1 MTVSGMDIS
10 KLAPGL
16 HGQSS
21 PTASNTGTK
30 PALDF
35 AALISMISNGQDQ
48 GIVNAEG
55 VDTSLTGDVSV
66 STEELVK
73 KMLSSVILSDE
84 NIPELSES
92 EVNTLSEN
100 RNLTE
105 FAEIF
110 LDFLS
115 QKSEGRD
122 FRSPATE
129 YAHLQNYGNFDISRG
144 EYQFSMS
151 DDPSLIS
158 SGSNLLLNLLMKDL
172 KQANDP
178 YLAGKIQ
185 TTLPSQNTVPS
196 IVDKIWNTSV
206 LSDTNSKIL
215 SINYESV
222 IEDLNVNDDN
232 VAHFVKV
239 YAANSKFLEGSSYSS
254 QEPKI
259 LNLQVN
265 AKFSNDTDALET
277 KVNVIDEKAT
287 SFRLQNFVPVFDRGA
302 ENNTIILNIKNVD
315 AVVAQFKLE
324 LDGQSSLPS
333 DRVNDLAIVLH
344 QGGISDHEVAEISL
358 SVLKDKNA
366 PLQFDRFVDS
376 DHAVIFER
384 SSLPKEISERNVDS
398 YVTLKFVKNDL
409 TLDDDGVK
417 RVNFTKLD
425 QLGSISEE
433 FLQKLSDVQSGKFG
447 AKYMNETLGSDLVD
461 HNSANLKLDQLKT
474 PFSNFIFELSKKPSV
489 NLKISTADI
498 LSYRNIITKPSKQ
511 RININASNEKILL
524 PNSNEKIFLTDSNE
538 KISLLDPEKTFLPD
552 NLERPFDQ
560 NIKFDAP
567 KPRMTS
573 EAYLPNSN
581 FVNFNDI
588 GTSLNRVMP
597 TQGPSGSIV
606 NSLSLYDAQYS
617 SRLGMLIT
625 ENIIKGQEN
634 FDIQLEP
641 ESFGKVRVSV
651 SMENA
656 NVEVKML
663 AENSAAIMALRSSEA
678 ILQSITEQ
686 NGLKLSDYS
695 VDMQNNASNGERQG
709 KNEKDN
715 NLLDSSRYS
724 DKEVAS
730 DDILTNS
737 ETSHSLNLLA

>member
-35 AALISMISNGQDQ
+35 ADLISMISNGQDH

-55 VDTSLTGDVSV
+55 ADTSLTGDLSV

-110 LDFLS
+110 VDLLS
-115 QKSEGRD
+115 QKSIDGD
-122 FRSPATE
+122 FRLSATE
-129 YAHLQNYGNFDISRG
+129 YAHLQNYGDFDASRG
-144 EYQFSMS
+144 EYQFSMN

-178 YLAGKIQ
+178 YLAGKF
-185 TTLPSQNTVPS
+185 QNTVPS
-196 IVDKIWNTSV
+196 IVDKIWNTTV
-206 LSDTNSKIL
+206 LSNTNSKIL

-222 IEDLNVNDDN
+222 VEDLNVNDDN

-239 YAANSKFLEGSSYSS
+239 YAANSKFLEGISDSG

-265 AKFSNDTDALET
+265 TKFSNDTDAMET

-287 SFRLQNFVPVFDRGA
+287 SFRLQNFVPVFDRG
-302 ENNTIILNIKNVD
+302 EDNNTIILNIKNVD

-333 DRVNDLAIVLH
+333 DRFNDLAIVLH
-344 QGGISDHEVAEISL
+344 QGGISDHEVAELSL
-358 SVLKDKNA
+358 SVLKDKNS

-384 SSLPKEISERNVDS
+384 SSLPKEISERNADS
-398 YVTLKFVKNDL
+398 YVTLKFFKNDL
-409 TLDDDGVK
+409 NLGDDGVK
-417 RVNFTKLD
+417 KVNFTKLD

-447 AKYMNETLGSDLVD
+447 AKYMNETLGSDLID

-498 LSYRNIITKPSKQ
+498 LSYRNIITKSSKQ
-511 RININASNEKILL
+511 RININASNQKILL
-524 PNSNEKIFLTDSNE
+524 PDSKESILLTDSN
-538 KISLLDPEKTFLPD
+538 EKTFLPD
-552 NLERPFDQ
+552 NLERPFEQ

-567 KPRMTS
+567 KLRMTS
-573 EAYLPNSN
+573 EANLPNSN

-588 GTSLNRVMP
+588 GASLNRVIP
-597 TQGPSGSIV
+597 TQGPTGSIINV
-606 NSLSLYDAQYS
+606 NTLSLYDAQYS
-617 SRLGMLIT
+617 SRLGMLLT

-641 ESFGKVRVSV
+641 ETFGKVRVSV

-656 NVEVKML
+656 NLEVKIL
-663 AENSAAIMALRSSEA
+663 AENSGAIMALRGSEA

>member
-10 KLAPGL
+10 KLASGL

-35 AALISMISNGQDQ
+35 AALISMISNGQDH

-55 VDTSLTGDVSV
+55 GDTSLTGDLSV

-73 KMLSSVILSDE
+73 KMLSSVILSDG

-110 LDFLS
+110 VDLLS
-115 QKSEGRD
+115 QKPIGGD
-122 FRSPATE
+122 FRLPATE
-129 YAHLQNYGNFDISRG
+129 YAHIQNYGDFDASRG
-144 EYQFSMS
+144 EYQFSMN

-185 TTLPSQNTVPS
+185 NTVPS
-196 IVDKIWNTSV
+196 VVDKILNTSV
-206 LSDTNSKIL
+206 LSNTNSKIL

-222 IEDLNVNDDN
+222 VEDLNVNDDN

-239 YAANSKFLEGSSYSS
+239 YVANSKFLEGSSDSG

-265 AKFSNDTDALET
+265 TKFSNDTDALET

-287 SFRLQNFVPVFDRGA
+287 SFRLQNLVPVFDRG
-302 ENNTIILNIKNVD
+302 EDNNTIILNIKNVD

-333 DRVNDLAIVLH
+333 DRFNDLAIVLH
-344 QGGISDHEVAEISL
+344 QGEISDHEVAELSL
-358 SVLKDKNA
+358 SVLKDKNS

-384 SSLPKEISERNVDS
+384 SSLPREISERNADS

-409 TLDDDGVK
+409 TLGDDGVK
-417 RVNFTKLD
+417 KVNFTKLD

-447 AKYMNETLGSDLVD
+447 AKYMNETLGSDLID
-461 HNSANLKLDQLKT
+461 HNSANLKLDELKT

-524 PNSNEKIFLTDSNE
+524 PDSNERILLTDSNE
-538 KISLLDPEKTFLPD
+538 KTFLLNSNEKTFLPD
-552 NLERPFDQ
+552 NLERPFEQ

-567 KPRMTS
+567 KLRMTS
-573 EAYLPNSN
+573 EANLPNSN

-588 GTSLNRVMP
+588 GASLNRVIP
-597 TQGPSGSIV
+597 TQGPTGSIINV
-606 NSLSLYDAQYS
+606 NTLSLYDAQYS
-617 SRLGMLIT
+617 SRLGMLLT

-641 ESFGKVRVSV
+641 ETFGKVRVSV

-656 NVEVKML
+656 NLEVKIL
-663 AENSAAIMALRSSEA
+663 AENSAAIMALRGSEA